1 MYSSFCN
8 LPTTISLDTLMRF
21 EKRIIAPSEKFYT
34 FKKDSYSPKVNAR
47 KVSRLRF
54 NLASHLITM
63 HGGCLRKSKY
73 FNLLGKKHF
82 HLPNKKR
89 NSKIAIPL
97 SLLFYL
103 FALVF

>member
-8 LPTTISLDTLMRF
+8 LPTTILLDTLVRL

-34 FKKDSYSPKVNAR
+34 FKKDSYSPKVNAL
-47 KVSRLRF
+47 KISRLRS

-63 HGGCLRKSKY
+63 HGGCPRKSEY

-97 SLLFYL
+97 SILFYL

>member
-47 KVSRLRF
+47 KVSRLRS

-82 HLPNKKR
+82 HLPNKRETAKLPFLFQYCF
-89 NSKIAIPL
+89 IY
-97 SLLFYL
+97 LL
-103 FALVF
+103 

>member
-8 LPTTISLDTLMRF
+8 LPTTILLDTLILF

-34 FKKDSYSPKVNAR
+34 FKKDSYSPKVNAL
-47 KVSRLRF
+47 KVSRWLS

-63 HGGCLRKSKY
+63 HGGCPRKSEY
-73 FNLLGKKHF
+73 FNLLGKKHS

-97 SLLFYL
+97 SILFYL